1 MKEKTST
8 EDDLGTSFAGMRDVV
23 IRKAL
28 VTGGSRGI
36 GRGIAK
42 VLAAEGYDI
51 AITYAGH
58 REQAEAVAEE
68 IRTRFGRVCIVI
80 QASLERQDVP
90 GAAVQTAFRALDGL
104 DVLVNN
110 AGITRF
116 NEGIDED
123 VEMLNAVVDLDF
135 KAYMLASSAAARLM
149 VDHGVRGAIV
159 NITSSRAERAYPED
173 AFYGAVKAAVKRAT
187 ESLALKYA
195 PHGIRVNC
203 VAPGA
208 TVEPERQQAHPHLA
222 RLASRIPLG
231 RIGTP
236 EDVGQAVAWLV
247 SDKASYVTGITLR
260 VDGGL
265 ILPGMPEHDPSGM
278 APGWGARA
286 RQQDNPST

>member
-1 MKEKTST
+1 MSADVQRTSGISET
-8 EDDLGTSFAGMRDVV
+8 GEAV
-23 IRKAL
+23 RKAL

-36 GRGIAK
+36 GRGIAR

-51 AITYAGH
+51 AITYASQ

-68 IRTRFGRVCIVI
+68 IRARFGRFCVVI
-80 QASLERQDVP
+80 QASLELEDVP
-90 GAAVQTAFRALDGL
+90 GATVQTAFRELGGL

-123 VEMLNAVVDLDF
+123 AAKLNAVVDLDF
-135 KAYMLASSAAARLM
+135 KAYMLATAAAARLM
-149 VDHGVRGAIV
+149 VDRGVRGAIV

>member
-1 MKEKTST
+1 MNEKTST
-8 EDDLGTSFAGMRDVV
+8 EADLGTSSAGMRDVV

-36 GRGIAK
+36 GRGIAR
-42 VLAAEGYDI
+42 VLAAEGCDV
-51 AITYAGH
+51 AITYASQ

-68 IRTRFGRVCIVI
+68 IRARFGRTCAVI
-80 QASLERQDVP
+80 QASLEQEEVP
-90 GAAVQTAFRALDGL
+90 GATVQTAFRELGGL

-116 NEGIDED
+116 SDEIDED
-123 VEMLNAVVDLDF
+123 VEKLNAVINLDF
-135 KAYMLASSAAARLM
+135 KAYMLASAAAARLM

-159 NITSSRAERAYPED
+159 NITSSRAERAYPND
-173 AFYGAVKAAVKRAT
+173 ALYGAVKAAVKRAT

-208 TVEPERQQAHPHLA
+208 TVAPEVQQAHPHFA

-231 RIGTP
+231 RLGTP

-286 RQQDNPST
+286 RQQDNPAT